1 MFRIAHLSDPHIG
14 PLPKPR
20 WRELIGKRAT
30 GYLNWRRG
38 RHRAHDM
45 DALTALVAD
54 MRAQNPDH
62 VAMTGDICNIG
73 LPGEFPLA
81 ARWLAHVWARRP
93 T

>member
-1 MFRIAHLSDPHIG
+1 
-14 PLPKPR
+14 
-20 WRELIGKRAT
+20 
-30 GYLNWRRG
+30 
-38 RHRAHDM
+38 M

-81 ARWLAHVWARRP
+81 ARWLGSLGAPTRR
-93 T
+93 